1 MWPNKSTLSTCYF
14 SRLFKQVKGWSF
26 TEYLTHVRME
36 EARKLLVNTS
46 YSVAEIAMRVG
57 FRDARYFSQV
67 FKKHVGKTPELYRRD
82 EASRIFVIQRI
93 NDIFFHRQGL

>member
-1 MWPNKSTLSTCYF
+1 M
-14 SRLFKQVKGWSF
+14 
-26 TEYLTHVRME
+26 RME

-67 FKKHVGKTPELYRRD
+67 FKKHVVKRRGPIAVMKLVGFCHPE
-82 EASRIFVIQRI
+82 
-93 NDIFFHRQGL
+93 NK